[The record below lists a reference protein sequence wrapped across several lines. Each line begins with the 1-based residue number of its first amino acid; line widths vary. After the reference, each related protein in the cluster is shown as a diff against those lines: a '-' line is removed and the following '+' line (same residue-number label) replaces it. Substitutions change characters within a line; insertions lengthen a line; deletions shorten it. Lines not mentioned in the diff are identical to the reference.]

1 MAFFEMISGSFK
13 KIYLFE
19 IDFKFIIF
27 FYIYERK
34 IKNDL
39 KIFYSKFFKLKQIY
53 FNMKK
58 IKSKKKYSFKKEI
71 FYLFFKNFKL
81 NKNENIF
88 FITQND
94 FLNHYL
100 LKLNKITH

>member
-1 MAFFEMISGSFK
+1 
-13 KIYLFE
+13 
-19 IDFKFIIF
+19 
-27 FYIYERK
+27 
-34 IKNDL
+34 
-39 KIFYSKFFKLKQIY
+39 
-53 FNMKK
+53 MKK